1 VNPDAVTRLRG
12 FFPPFGSRLPAPRP
26 MPATSAAPLPGG
38 LEQSTTKATTLRDY
52 GSQEHQAFVIAF
64 ECLGILDETRVTR
77 IK

>member
-1 VNPDAVTRLRG
+1 
-12 FFPPFGSRLPAPRP
+12 